1 MADLLSRHVVAK
13 TVRTVTGP
21 LADLATFTEV
31 DNTLATHPA
40 RLPSAHSGRRR
51 AATLFRV
58 SGLWAA
64 HRS

>member
-1 MADLLSRHVVAK
+1 MADLLSRHVVA
-13 TVRTVTGP
+13 TAVQMVAGP

-31 DNTLATHPA
+31 DSTLATHPA
-40 RLPSAHSGRRR
+40 RLPSARFGWRRG
-51 AATLFRV
+51 ATLFRV